1 MQLMTYD
8 EILTKLCDN
17 FDELIAPRTISR
29 SNTNIIYLMFKAIA
43 KGFEVINNVAVTL
56 SNKFNPASC
65 STEDLESV
73 AKLVGTERFSG
84 SATGLAITIT
94 NNSKD
99 EMLTL
104 LAGEYSYA
112 LEDEIIF
119 YFTVNQDTEIAI
131 GSFIQVI
138 AITKRMGKFP
148 VTAQA
153 TIEVKGKDSD
163 GESIDIP
170 SNLNFSCSDNFSLL
184 GTEAETDLAF
194 RKRILYDTTRQ
205 DTITELETK
214 IRNLPYIFDC
224 KIVFNQS
231 PASIVYDDITISPY
245 YMLLMISGD
254 VKPEVAQIIAKSGI
268 YPTVMTDATKY
279 VDYVNRAFAGGYM
292 RIYYSPFGFYDYNVS
307 IIYKADLNYISAE
320 TVEGTMRSHLYTVFN
335 TNVHSDI
342 ITEQDIYN
350 ALESLKISGIRI
362 LSVEMSVNSN
372 RVNYLTVPRTRI
384 PRMSSISF
392 REV

>member
-1 MQLMTYD
+1 MKLITYN
-8 EILTKLCDN
+8 EALTILCDS
-17 FDELIAPRTISR
+17 FDELIAPRVIAR
-29 SNTNIIYLMFKAIA
+29 SNTNIIYLMFKAVA
-43 KGFEVINNVAVTL
+43 KGFEIINNVAVTL

-65 STEDLESV
+65 SVEDLESV
-73 AKLVGTERFSG
+73 AKLVGTERLYG
-84 SATGLAITIT
+84 SATGLAITVM
-94 NNSKD
+94 NNS
-99 EMLTL
+99 ESEVTTL
-104 LAGEYSYA
+104 LAGEYSYQ
-112 LEDEIIF
+112 LEEEVIF
-119 YFTVNQDTEIAI
+119 YFTVSQDTAIAV
-131 GSFIQVI
+131 GSFIQVL
-138 AITKRMGKFP
+138 AITKRIGKFP

-170 SNLNFSCSDNFSLL
+170 SDLNFSCSDNFALL

-231 PASIVYDDITISPY
+231 PASLVYDDITIPPY

-254 VKPEVAQIIAKSGI
+254 VKPEVAQLIAKSGI

-279 VDYVNRAFAGGYM
+279 VDYVNRAFADGYM

-307 IIYKADLNYISAE
+307 IIYKADSNYTSAGI
-320 TVEGTMRSHLYTVFN
+320 VEGTMRSHLYTVFN

-342 ITEQDIYN
+342 VTEQDIYN
-350 ALESLKISGIRI
+350 ALENLNISGIRI
-362 LSVEMSVNSN
+362 LSVEMSVNSS
-372 RVNYLTVPRTRI
+372 RVNYLSVPRTRI

-392 REV
+392 SEV